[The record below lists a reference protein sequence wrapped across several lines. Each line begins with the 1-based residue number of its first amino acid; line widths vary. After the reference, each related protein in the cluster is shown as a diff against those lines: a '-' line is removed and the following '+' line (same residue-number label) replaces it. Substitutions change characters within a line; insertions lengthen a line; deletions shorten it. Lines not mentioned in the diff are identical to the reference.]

1 MTKEQMFYIIN
12 VYRGKRMKILG
23 VLLPHFPLM
32 CEVRRNPAVKGRPA
46 VVTYTE
52 GSQKLVLDYSPGLAG
67 LQRDMHLQAALAR
80 HGEVELLQA
89 DMPHYRSTWNGILD
103 TLELKSPLVEGAEP
117 GCAYIGLDGMQL
129 IYPDDAAV
137 ISAVREAIPETF
149 APQMGIA
156 GSKFLAYLAAMQSSP
171 GGYQILTGDAAAFLK
186 SLPCDVLPVSMESQG
201 KLRAFGIRTLGQ
213 IAALPPGPLQA
224 QFGPEGKRLWELAR
238 GLDNTP
244 LHPRMMEQNIEES
257 AFLTSAT
264 VSLDAIVVTAETL
277 LARVFIRVSPQGLGI
292 RSFDLWTRSWSAG
305 QWERSLR
312 FKEPAMDI
320 KSVISRI
327 KRVLEDYPQ
336 PGPVEQ
342 VGVRITGLGRQSR
355 RQKSLFTDIRAQ
367 EHLMDDIKQMEL
379 RLGGNQVF
387 KVKEV
392 EPWSRIPERRYTL
405 TPLNR

>member
-1 MTKEQMFYIIN
+1 
-12 VYRGKRMKILG
+12 MKILG

-32 CEVRRNPAVKGRPA
+32 CEVGRNLAVKGRPA
-46 VVTYTE
+46 ILTYTE
-52 GSQKLVLDYSPGLAG
+52 GSRKLVLDYSPDLAG
-67 LQRDMHLQAALAR
+67 LQPGMHLQAALSR
-80 HGEVELLQA
+80 HGEVELVQA
-89 DMPHYRSTWNGILD
+89 DMPYYRSVWNGILD
-103 TLELKSPLVEGAEP
+103 ALELKSPLVEGAEP

-129 IYPDDAAV
+129 IYPDDDAV

-149 APQMGIA
+149 TLQIGIA
-156 GSKFLAYLAAMQSSP
+156 GNKFLACLAAMHSPP
-171 GGYQILTGDAAAFLK
+171 GGCKILTGDAAAFLK
-186 SLPCDVLPVSMESQG
+186 NLPCDVLPISMESKD

-224 QFGPEGKRLWELAR
+224 QFGPEGKRLWEFAR
-238 GLDNTP
+238 GHDDTP
-244 LHPRMMEQNIEES
+244 LYPRMMAENIEES
-257 AFLTSAT
+257 ALLTSAT

-277 LARVFIRVSPQGLGI
+277 LVRVFIRISPQGTGI
-292 RSFDLWTRSWSAG
+292 RSFNLWTRSWSAG

-312 FKEPAMDI
+312 FKEPAMDV
-320 KSVISRI
+320 KSVIGRVR
-327 KRVLEDYPQ
+327 RVLEEYPQ

-342 VGVRITGLGRQSR
+342 VGLRITGLGRQSR
-355 RQKSLFTDIRAQ
+355 RQKSLFTEVRAQ

-387 KVKEV
+387 RVKEV